1 MKLHFL
7 CAVLLTSCGFSD
19 PRTPSLTE
27 QTKIDLLLK
36 AQQTANWAPWCE
48 TWPSKDDCN
57 DGDAMAHGIGYLA
70 AVGFEPSKQA
80 LIDSV
85 KQGYVER
92 SPKRTDTED
101 ASSRDQFLGFLAGQL
116 SGDKRWLEVKR
127 HVLETNKL
135 CDPSSDGRCNITPTI
150 KALIGHIHTFLG
162 YPTDLELKW
171 ATFWFPSV
179 LLGQSGAV
187 PLGYQLN
194 LVANAAWIAYKTGN
208 ETNSTYLAAKNA
220 YLRQQDNPWFCVV
233 YLGPDETCAQKAL
246 AIWPDEPEHKT
257 QWSFERDT
265 AENAVKDSMGWE
277 FIFLATMFGVDPNAL
292 DYQGK
297 RYSKAHPQPD

>member
-1 MKLHFL
+1 MLRVLPLFL
-7 CAVLLTSCGFSD
+7 LVACGFDD
-19 PRTPSLTE
+19 PRSPILSE
-27 QTKIDLLLK
+27 QTKLDILFA
-36 AQQTANWAPWCE
+36 AQQTANWVPFCDYY
-48 TWPSKDDCN
+48 PSKIDCS

-85 KQGYVER
+85 KNGYVER
-92 SPKRTDTED
+92 SPQRYDTED

-127 HVLETNKL
+127 HVLETDKL
-135 CDPSSDGRCNITPTI
+135 CDPSSDGRCNMTPTV
-150 KALIGHIHTFLG
+150 KALIGHVHTFLG
-162 YPTDLELKW
+162 YPIDLELKW
-171 ATFWFPSV
+171 STFWFPKV

-233 YLGPDETCAQKAL
+233 YMGPDEVCAQKAL
-246 AIWPDEPEHKT
+246 AIWPDEPQNKT

-277 FIFLATMFGVDPNAL
+277 FIFLSALFGVDVNSL
-292 DYQGK
+292 DYDGVVYRKTSQQ
-297 RYSKAHPQPD
+297 H

>member
-1 MKLHFL
+1 MLRVLPFFL
-7 CAVLLTSCGFSD
+7 LVACGFDD
-19 PRTPSLTE
+19 PRSPTLTE

-36 AQQTANWAPWCE
+36 AQQTANWVPWCE
-48 TWPSKDDCN
+48 TWPSKDNCS
-57 DGDAMAHGIGYLA
+57 DGDALAHGIGYLA

-85 KQGYVER
+85 KNGYVER
-92 SPKRTDTED
+92 SPKRYDTED

-135 CDPSSDGRCNITPTI
+135 CDPASDGRCNMTPTV
-150 KALIGHIHTFLG
+150 KALIGHVHTFLG

-171 ATFWFPSV
+171 STFWFPSV
-179 LLGQSGAV
+179 LLGQSGTV
-187 PLGYQLN
+187 PFGYQLN
-194 LVANAAWIAYKTGN
+194 LVVNAAWIAYKTGN
-208 ETNSTYLAAKNA
+208 ETNSTYLAVKNA

-233 YLGPDETCAQKAL
+233 YLGPDESCAQKAL
-246 AIWPDEPEHKT
+246 AIWPEETEHKT

-265 AENAVKDSMGWE
+265 AEGAVKDSMGWE
-277 FIFLATMFGVDPNAL
+277 FIFLASLFGVDVNSL
-292 DYQGK
+292 DYGGVVYRKTSQQ
-297 RYSKAHPQPD
+297 H

>member
-1 MKLHFL
+1 MKYLFL
-7 CAVLLTSCGFSD
+7 CAVLSSCGFTD
-19 PRTPSLTE
+19 PRTPALTE

-48 TWPSKDDCN
+48 TWPSKDNCS
-57 DGDAMAHGIGYLA
+57 DGDALAHGIGYLA

-85 KQGYVER
+85 KNGYVGR
-92 SPKRTDTED
+92 SPKRYDTED

-127 HVLETNKL
+127 HVLETDKL
-135 CDPSSDGRCNITPTI
+135 CDPSSDGRCNMTPTV
-150 KALIGHIHTFLG
+150 KALIGHVHTFLG
-162 YPTDLELKW
+162 YPIDLELKW
-171 ATFWFPSV
+171 STFWFPKV

-233 YLGPDETCAQKAL
+233 YMGPDEVCAQKAL
-246 AIWPDEPEHKT
+246 AIWPDEPQNKT

-277 FIFLATMFGVDPNAL
+277 FIFLSALFGVDVNSL
-292 DYQGK
+292 DYDGVVYRK
-297 RYSKAHPQPD
+297 TSQPH